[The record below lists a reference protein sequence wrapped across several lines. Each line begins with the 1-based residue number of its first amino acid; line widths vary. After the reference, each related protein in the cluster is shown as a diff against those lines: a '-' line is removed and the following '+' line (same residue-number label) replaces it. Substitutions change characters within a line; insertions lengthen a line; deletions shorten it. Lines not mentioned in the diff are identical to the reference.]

1 MSSDDGSN
9 GDNTEEIVKL
19 ENDSNVRESHA
30 PEVPRKQK
38 FANIDE
44 ITVLDNFDSLPSQE
58 HNASH
63 YLIQKTL
70 FLWAGTLI
78 KFRRKSPCLNVT
90 TVWPGS
96 RSDAKNVSNP
106 LESFLLF
113 ISDDMINEIVTNTNN
128 SIWDFRDCFRYILAG
143 NFLNIVIVQLQ
154 VRSK

>member
-1 MSSDDGSN
+1 MSSDDDSN

-30 PEVPRKQK
+30 PEIPRKQK

-58 HNASH
+58 HNVFRYSDT
-63 YLIQKTL
+63 KDT
-70 FLWAGTLI
+70 FLWADTLI
-78 KFRRKSPCLNVT
+78 KFCRKSPCLNVT

-96 RSDAKNVSNP
+96 RSDAKNVLNP
-106 LESFLLF
+106 LESFLVF
-113 ISDDMINEIVTNTNN
+113 ISDDMINEIVTNANN

-154 VRSK
+154 IRSK

>member
-58 HNASH
+58 HNVSH
-63 YLIQKTL
+63 Y
-70 FLWAGTLI
+70 
-78 KFRRKSPCLNVT
+78 
-90 TVWPGS
+90 
-96 RSDAKNVSNP
+96 SDTKDTFFMSWHTDKISSEEP
-106 LESFLLF
+106 LP
-113 ISDDMINEIVTNTNN
+113 
-128 SIWDFRDCFRYILAG
+128 
-143 NFLNIVIVQLQ
+143 
-154 VRSK
+154 